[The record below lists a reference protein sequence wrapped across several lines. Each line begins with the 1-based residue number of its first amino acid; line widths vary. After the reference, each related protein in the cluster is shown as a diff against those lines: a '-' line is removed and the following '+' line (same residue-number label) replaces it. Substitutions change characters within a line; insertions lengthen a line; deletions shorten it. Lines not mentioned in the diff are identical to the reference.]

1 MWSLAKHDLEAIW
14 SGRLENEASNFS
26 SVHGFIEQVIK
37 ESKTQLSSINPLTI
51 HWASRD
57 TFLLTNKYQFICIIC

>member
-14 SGRLENEASNFS
+14 SGRLENEASNLS

-37 ESKTQLSSINPLTI
+37 ES
-51 HWASRD
+51 
-57 TFLLTNKYQFICIIC
+57 